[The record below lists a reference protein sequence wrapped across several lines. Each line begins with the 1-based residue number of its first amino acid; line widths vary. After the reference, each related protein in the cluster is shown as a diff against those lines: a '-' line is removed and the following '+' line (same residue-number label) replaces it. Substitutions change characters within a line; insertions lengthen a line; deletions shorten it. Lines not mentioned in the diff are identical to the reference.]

1 MFAHC
6 LVIVVNI
13 NLVERAKV
21 VVVML
26 DDVEERY
33 SKEFDMP
40 FFNSY

>member
-1 MFAHC
+1 MFAHF

-40 FFNSY
+40 SFNSS